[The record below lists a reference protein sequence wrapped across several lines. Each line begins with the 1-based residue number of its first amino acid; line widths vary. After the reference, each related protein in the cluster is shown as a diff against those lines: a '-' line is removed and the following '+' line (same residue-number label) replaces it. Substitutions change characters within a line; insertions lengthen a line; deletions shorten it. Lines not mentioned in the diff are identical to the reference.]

1 MASSSKP
8 KVICLG
14 LGRTGTSSLR
24 EALEHLGFGPAYHMS
39 TILANQD
46 PEEFV
51 RWRNISMVNDQAAV
65 KTVHEL
71 LDAYGSALDYPMV
84 MHPDA
89 IYAAYP
95 DAKYILMTRNP
106 AKWETSMKAT
116 ILKVPEWLQNSP
128 NLSPLALGLQ
138 NFMEMDMEGKSFS
151 RRPLAFHH
159 GRLYT
164 HTQQELLDH
173 NARIKA
179 LIPPEKLLIYEV
191 SDGWD
196 KLVEFLGVP
205 KPDLPFPH
213 VNDTAQFQTAVKGLI
228 SGPS

>member
-1 MASSSKP
+1 
-8 KVICLG
+8 
-14 LGRTGTSSLR
+14 
-24 EALEHLGFGPAYHMS
+24 MS

-51 RWRNISMVNDQAAV
+51 RWRNLSVANDQAAV

-71 LDAYGSALDYPMV
+71 LDAYGAALDYPMV
-84 MHPDA
+84 MHSEA

-95 DAKYILMTRNP
+95 DAKYILMTRDP
-106 AKWETSMKAT
+106 VKWETSMKAT
-116 ILKVPEWLQNSP
+116 ILKVPEWLQNSS

-138 NFMEMDMEGKSFS
+138 KFIEMDMEGNQ
-151 RRPLAFHH
+151 PPAFHH

-213 VNDTAQFQTAVKGLI
+213 VNDTTQFQKVKGLI
-228 SGPS
+228 AGPS